1 MFDYMKKGL
10 LSGVGLA
17 LKSREE
23 IRALAREMAEKNEMN
38 QSEGQKFLD
47 DLFAKYD
54 DARLKFDKRVEEAV
68 EKFLKKTDIPSRSD
82 IRKINERIDKL
93 SKELEKQQ

>member
-10 LSGVGLA
+10 LTGVGLA

-23 IRALAREMAEKNEMN
+23 IRDLARDMAEKNEMN
-38 QSEGQKFLD
+38 QSEGQKFFD

-54 DARLKFDKRVEEAV
+54 DARLKLDKRVEEAV
-68 EKFLKKTDIPSRSD
+68 EKFLKRADIPSRSD

>member
-10 LSGVGLA
+10 LTGVGLA

-23 IRALAREMAEKNEMN
+23 IRDLAREMAEKNRMN

-54 DARLKFDKRVEEAV
+54 DARLKLD
-68 EKFLKKTDIPSRSD
+68 
-82 IRKINERIDKL
+82 
-93 SKELEKQQ
+93 